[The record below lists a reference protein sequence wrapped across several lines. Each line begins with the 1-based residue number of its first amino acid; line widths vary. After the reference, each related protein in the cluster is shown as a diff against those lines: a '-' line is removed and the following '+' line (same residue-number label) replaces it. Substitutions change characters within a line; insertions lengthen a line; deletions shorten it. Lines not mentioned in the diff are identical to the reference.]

1 MCEHCK
7 GHDTADVSFVLR
19 NKAGKATEINF
30 SYEELEQFA
39 EQIDEMSHEGH
50 ENFQKMTA
58 LSYLSNKEVQ
68 RAKIR
73 TALIDAKFATY
84 REAVLEAAGKCTD
97 LEHFRQELKTIENT
111 NELVEKPS
119 PSLARMMED

>member
-19 NKAGKATEINF
+19 NEAGKATEINF
-30 SYEELEQFA
+30 SYEELEQFVK
-39 EQIDEMSHEGH
+39 QIDEMSHKGH
-50 ENFQKMTA
+50 ENFQKMAA
-58 LSYLSNKEVQ
+58 LFYLSNKEVQ
-68 RAKIR
+68 QAEIR
-73 TALIDAKFATY
+73 TSLIDAKFVTY
-84 REAVLEAAGKCTD
+84 REAVLEAAEKCTD

-111 NELVEKPS
+111 NELVEKLS

>member
-19 NKAGKATEINF
+19 NPEGKATEINF

-39 EQIDEMSHEGH
+39 KQIDEMLHKGH
-50 ENFQKMTA
+50 ENFQKMAA
-58 LSYLSNKEVQ
+58 LAYLSNKEVQ
-68 RAKIR
+68 QAEIR

-84 REAVLEAAGKCTD
+84 REAVLEAAEKCTD

-111 NELVEKPS
+111 NELVEKLS

>member
-1 MCEHCK
+1 MCQHCE

-19 NKAGKATEINF
+19 NEAGKATEINF

-39 EQIDEMSHEGH
+39 KQIDEMSLKGH

-58 LSYLSNKEVQ
+58 LAYLSNKEVQ
-68 RAKIR
+68 QAEIR

-84 REAVLEAAGKCTD
+84 RESVLEAAEKCTD
-97 LEHFRQELKTIENT
+97 LEQFRKELKTIENT
-111 NELVEKPS
+111 NELVEKLS

>member
-19 NKAGKATEINF
+19 NPEGKATEINF
-30 SYEELEQFA
+30 SYEELEEFA
-39 EQIDEMSHEGH
+39 KQIDEMSHKGH

-58 LSYLSNKEVQ
+58 LAYLSNKEVQ
-68 RAKIR
+68 QAEIR

-84 REAVLEAAGKCTD
+84 REAVLEAAEKCTD
-97 LEHFRQELKTIENT
+97 LEHFRKELNTIENT
-111 NELVEKPS
+111 NELVEKLS
-119 PSLARMMED
+119 LSLARMMED

>member
-19 NKAGKATEINF
+19 NPEGKATEINL

-39 EQIDEMSHEGH
+39 KQIDEMSHKGH

-58 LSYLSNKEVQ
+58 LAYLSNKEV
-68 RAKIR
+68 RSAEIR

-84 REAVLEAAGKCTD
+84 REAVLEAAEKCTD
-97 LEHFRQELKTIENT
+97 LEHFRQELETIENN
-111 NELVEKPS
+111 NELVKKLS
-119 PSLARMMED
+119 PLLVRMMEN

>member
-7 GHDTADVSFVLR
+7 GQDTADVSFVLR
-19 NKAGKATEINF
+19 NQEGKATEINF
-30 SYEELEQFA
+30 SYEELGKFA
-39 EQIDEMSHEGH
+39 TQIDDMAHKGH

-58 LSYLSNKEVQ
+58 LAYLSNKEVQ
-68 RAKIR
+68 QAEIR

-84 REAVLEAAGKCTD
+84 REAVLEAAEKCTD

-111 NELVEKPS
+111 NELVEKLP

>member
-1 MCEHCK
+1 MCQHCA

-19 NKAGKATEINF
+19 NPEGKSTAINF
-30 SYEELEQFA
+30 SYEELEKFA
-39 EQIDEMSHEGH
+39 TQIDDMAHKGH

-58 LSYLSNKEVQ
+58 LAYLSNKEVQ
-68 RAKIR
+68 QAEIR

-84 REAVLEAAGKCTD
+84 REAVLEAAEKCTD
-97 LEHFRQELKTIENT
+97 LEHFCQELKTIENT
-111 NELVEKPS
+111 NELVEKLL

>member
-7 GHDTADVSFVLR
+7 GHDTTDVSFVLR
-19 NKAGKATEINF
+19 NEAGKATEINF

-39 EQIDEMSHEGH
+39 EQIDKMSHKGH

-58 LSYLSNKEVQ
+58 LAYLSNKEVQ
-68 RAKIR
+68 QAEIR

-84 REAVLEAAGKCTD
+84 RKAVLEAAEKCTD
-97 LEHFRQELKTIENT
+97 LEHFRQELQTIENT
-111 NELVEKPS
+111 NELVEKLS

>member
-1 MCEHCK
+1 MCEHCNEQE
-7 GHDTADVSFVLR
+7 TAEVSFTLR
-19 NKAGKATEINF
+19 NQEGKSTDIKF

-39 EQIDEMSHEGH
+39 TRIDEMAHKGH

-58 LSYLSNKEVQ
+58 LAYLSNKEAQ
-68 RAKIR
+68 QAKIR

-84 REAVLEAAGKCTD
+84 REAVLEAAEKCTD

-111 NELVEKPS
+111 NELVEKLS